1 MNEKIKSELLEER
14 VSRFI
19 GFYRVSRPS
28 RVNGIEPDLHRGD
41 PCFGTSIQEQTQEAD
56 EVQQP
61 LCMLATASGMEH
73 SRSAAND
80 RCWTSLCP
88 LDKNQGTE
96 FRPVPWHFI
105 HSKRKAFTLLCI

>member
-1 MNEKIKSELLEER
+1 MKRESQNW

-73 SRSAAND
+73 SPAQLQMIGVGQVSV
-80 RCWTSLCP
+80 L
-88 LDKNQGTE
+88 
-96 FRPVPWHFI
+96 
-105 HSKRKAFTLLCI
+105 